1 MSNPCHETGEIFA
14 VRQVGAYTEFTVIAP
29 GVAAGFRPGH
39 FVAVAV
45 GGPNTAMILRRSFAL
60 YGVNTTEGYAGT
72 VQFVVAAHGAG
83 TQWLVQRKVGEKLDL
98 VGPLGTPFT
107 LPAHGAPA
115 VLIGGGYG
123 AAPLLPL
130 ADALQKQ
137 GSEVRI
143 ILGAAGADRLFGELA
158 AKRLVGQVTVTT
170 DDGSAG
176 TQGRVTD
183 VLGEVIDSLDAG
195 SHKPVLY
202 ACGPMAMLR
211 AVGEIAA
218 SRGLRAQVSVEES
231 MACGIGVCMT
241 CVLPV
246 IGDDGRSRFLRSCV
260 DGPTFD
266 SDRVR
271 WQDVGKLPS
280 DLVGADAMA
289 GH

>member
-1 MSNPCHETGEIFA
+1 MSTPVHETGEIFA

-29 GVAAGFRPGH
+29 GVAAGFKPGH

-60 YGVNTTEGYAGT
+60 YGVNTAEGYAGT
-72 VQFVVAAHGAG
+72 IQFVVASQGAG
-83 TQWLVQRKVGEKLDL
+83 TQWLVQRKVGERLDL
-98 VGPLGTPFT
+98 VGPLGNPFS
-107 LPAHGAPA
+107 LPAEPSPA
-115 VLIGGGYG
+115 VLVGGGYG

-137 GSEVRI
+137 GSEVRMV
-143 ILGAAGADRLFGELA
+143 LGAATADRLFGELA
-158 AKRLVGQVTVTT
+158 AKRLIGQVSMTT

-176 TQGRVTD
+176 TKGRVTD
-183 VLGEVIDSLDAG
+183 VLPDLIDQIG
-195 SHKPVLY
+195 STVLY

-211 AVGEIAA
+211 AVGDVAKQ
-218 SRGLRAQVSVEES
+218 RGIRAQVSVEES

-246 IGDDGRSRFLRSCV
+246 IGDDGRSRFVRSCV

-266 SDRVR
+266 AARVR
-271 WQDVGKLPS
+271 WQDVGTLPA

>member
-1 MSNPCHETGEIFA
+1 VTNPVHETGEIFA

-29 GVAAGFRPGH
+29 GVATGFRPGH

-60 YGVNTTEGYAGT
+60 YGVNNAEGYAGT
-72 VQFVVAAHGAG
+72 VQFVVASHGPG

-98 VGPLGTPFT
+98 VGPLGTPFS
-107 LPAHGAPA
+107 LPGEPTPA

-137 GSEVRI
+137 GSEVQI
-143 ILGAAGADRLFGELA
+143 VLGAASADRLFGELA
-158 AKRLVGQVTVTT
+158 AKRLVGQVAVTT

-183 VLGEVIDSLDAG
+183 VLPEVIERIGA
-195 SHKPVLY
+195 KVLY

-211 AVGEIAA
+211 AVGDVAKA
-218 SRGLRAQVSVEES
+218 RGIRAQVSVEES
-231 MACGIGVCMT
+231 MACGVGVCMT

-246 IGDDGRSRFLRSCV
+246 VGDDGRSRFLRSCV

-266 SDRVR
+266 ADRVR
-271 WQDVGKLPS
+271 WQDVGTLPP

>member
-1 MSNPCHETGEIFA
+1 MSRPVHEIGEIFA

-29 GVAAGFRPGH
+29 GVAAGFKPGH

-60 YGVNTTEGYAGT
+60 YGVNTTEGYSGT
-72 VQFVVAAHGAG
+72 VRFVVASHGPG
-83 TQWLVQRKVGEKLDL
+83 TQWLVQRKVGEMLDL
-98 VGPLGTPFT
+98 VGPLGTPFS
-107 LPAHGAPA
+107 LPAEPVPA

-130 ADALQKQ
+130 ADALQEQ

-143 ILGAAGADRLFGELA
+143 ILGAASADRLFGELT

-170 DDGSAG
+170 DDASAG

-183 VLGEVIDSLDAG
+183 VLPDLIEQIGAQ
-195 SHKPVLY
+195 VLY

-211 AVGEIAA
+211 AVGDIAQT
-218 SRGLRAQVSVEES
+218 RGIRAQVSVEES

-246 IGDDGRSRFLRSCV
+246 ICEDGRSRFLRSCV

-266 SDRVR
+266 AERVR
-271 WQDVGKLPS
+271 WQDVGKLPP